1 MCHRLRCMLSEGETA
16 PDFELVG
23 VPDRLAARV
32 DADADGWTP
41 ESELR
46 RFRLSDSTEA
56 GNAVLL
62 SFYMFDFAPVCTEQT
77 CRMRDAEFFQLTDGL
92 DVYGISAD
100 GPYSHAAFAEQRDLN
115 YPLLS
120 DTDGS
125 VAEQYDVLHDE
136 FRGMRR
142 VTERAL
148 FVVGP
153 DRTVRYAWS
162 DPTGTT
168 DPDLEPAQQV
178 VRSL

>member
-1 MCHRLRCMLSEGETA
+1 MLSEGDTA

-23 VPDRLAARV
+23 VPDRLEAHL
-32 DADADGWTP
+32 DADDDRTP
-41 ESELR
+41 ESELQ
-46 RFRLSDSTEA
+46 RFRLSDSTVA

-62 SFYMFDFAPVCTEQT
+62 SFYTFDFAPACTEQS
-77 CRMRDAEFFQLTDGL
+77 CRMRDAEFFQLADDL

-125 VAEQYDVLHDE
+125 VAERYGVLHEE
-136 FRGMRR
+136 FDGMRR
-142 VTERAL
+142 VAERAL
-148 FVVGP
+148 FVVDA

-162 DPTGTT
+162 DAEGWT
-168 DPDLEPAQQV
+168 DPDLEP
-178 VRSL
+178 VREVIRAL